1 MSIDLSVVIIS
12 LNSRAFLHGCLESF
26 ARAEWRSC
34 THEIIVVD
42 NGSVDGTVEMLAREF
57 PSVRVIGNTYNA
69 GYCKAG
75 NQGAQAASG
84 RYLLF
89 LNDDTVILGDALPL
103 LIEWADA
110 HSAVG
115 MIGSRLLNADGTDQ
129 FSSGR
134 RFTTPAAAIFG
145 RKSVLTR
152 ALPRARWAKSYLMS
166 DLVTSPEPYDVDWL
180 SAAAMVVSREAY
192 DAAGGLAEDFYYFH
206 EQVFCARVKRAGYGI
221 FLHPRSTIIHF
232 EGVGSGRRTRRV
244 RCRHIR
250 AFHQAALRWFCL
262 HHEIGPRHPLRPI
275 AALLLYARA
284 GFLMTLEWLKGD
296 GAMDVTQF
304 DAGRPEGGVAL

>member
-1 MSIDLSVVIIS
+1 MAIDLSVVIIS
-12 LNSRAFLHGCLESF
+12 LNSKTFLDGCLESF
-26 ARAEWRSC
+26 AHAEWRRC

-42 NGSVDGTVEMLAREF
+42 NGSVDGTLEMLERDHPTVKVIAN
-57 PSVRVIGNTYNA
+57 PSNV

-75 NQGAQAASG
+75 NQGAQAALG
-84 RYLLF
+84 RYILF
-89 LNDDTVILGDALPL
+89 LNDDTLVVGDAMPL

-110 HSAVG
+110 HSMVG

-145 RKSVLTR
+145 RKSLLTR
-152 ALPRARWAKSYLMS
+152 VLPRARWAQSYLMS
-166 DLVTSPEPYDVDWL
+166 DQIDSTEPYEVDWL
-180 SAAAMVVSREAY
+180 SAAAMVVSRDAY
-192 DAAGGLAEDFYYFH
+192 NAAGGLAEDFYYFH

-221 FLHPRSTIIHF
+221 FLHPRSKIVHF
-232 EGVGSGRRTRRV
+232 EGVGSGHRTRRV

-262 HHEIGPRHPLRPI
+262 HHGIGQYHPARLF
-275 AALLLYARA
+275 AAVLLYGRA
-284 GFLMTLEWLKGD
+284 GLLMSLEWLRGD
-296 GAMDVTQF
+296 PRMELSHL
-304 DAGRPEGGVAL
+304 DAGRPEGGVAV